1 MFASKP
7 ESSMK
12 KKLLNRY
19 LKVAREIESLF
30 PLEVDG
36 FPTMDIR
43 KLVDDCEYDE
53 SLELAEPLLGRY
65 WMDVPAK
72 HWFENYDSSCL
83 LTADAIAYYFPSIL
97 RFIYLERAKA
107 ILDPNILDPNAER
120 FCFNRLTEEFY
131 SYLFCADNLS
141 HDAVDEWRERRVKNI
156 YSKYNVKQL
165 KIVKEWLISALD
177 DTYTEPFSH
186 ALAMQLINQ
195 ALKSAEEACQ

>member
-1 MFASKP
+1 
-7 ESSMK
+7 MK

-65 WMDVPAK
+65 WIDVPAK
-72 HWFENYDSSCL
+72 HWYENYDSSCL

-97 RFIYLERAKA
+97 RFIYLERAQA
-107 ILDPNILDPNAER
+107 IQDPNAER
-120 FCFNRLTEEFY
+120 FCFNYLTEEFY
-131 SYLFCADNLS
+131 SYRFCADNLS
-141 HDAVDEWRERRVKNI
+141 HDAVDEWEERRVKNI

-165 KIVKEWLISALD
+165 KIVKEWLILTLD
-177 DTYTEPFSH
+177 DPYTKPFSR

-195 ALKSAEEACQ
+195 ALKSAEEAACQ